1 MWAVKLQ
8 TVVQT
13 LTSEHRVLRE
23 RLKNIDAA
31 LRALRALDATPKR
44 RRMPAAARKRIAA
57 AQRLRWKKFR
67 AAKSKRS

>member
-1 MWAVKLQ
+1 MLVVKLK

-13 LTSEHRVLRE
+13 LTAE
-23 RLKNIDAA
+23 RRILEEKLKSIDTV
-31 LRALRALDATPKR
+31 LRALRTLDGAPKS

>member
-1 MWAVKLQ
+1 MQPVKLK

-13 LTSEHRVLRE
+13 LTAEHRTLE
-23 RLKNIDAA
+23 AKLKTIDAA
-31 LRALRALDATPKR
+31 LRALRTLDGAPKS

-67 AAKSKRS
+67 AAKSKKS